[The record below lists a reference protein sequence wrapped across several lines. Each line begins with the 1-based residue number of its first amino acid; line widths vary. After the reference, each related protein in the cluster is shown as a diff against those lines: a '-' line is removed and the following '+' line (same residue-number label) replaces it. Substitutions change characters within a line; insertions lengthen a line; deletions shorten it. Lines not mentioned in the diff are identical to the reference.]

1 MGWLEWSVQLAL
13 IGLLLGAMPFIIRLE
28 RALASVR
35 KDRLSLEAS
44 AAGLSDATRMAEAA
58 SIRLRASAEG
68 AGRQVA
74 EKLAVAEP
82 MRDDLRYLVERAEG
96 LADRLDGLVR
106 TARPMAAAAEP
117 APAAMPAQSQA
128 ERDLLRVLS
137 QATARPAAV
146 RPTAARGG
154 R

>member
-1 MGWLEWSVQLAL
+1 MGWFEWSAQAL
-13 IGLLLGAMPFIIRLE
+13 LTLLLLAAMPFIIRLE
-28 RALASVR
+28 RGLASVR
-35 KDRLSLEAS
+35 RDRLALDAS
-44 AAGLSDATRMAEAA
+44 AAGLSEATRMAEAA

-74 EKLAVAEP
+74 ERMAAAEP

-106 TARPMAAAAEP
+106 TARPLAAADGP
-117 APAAMPAQSQA
+117 APHAAVPQAQSQA
-128 ERDLLRVLS
+128 ERDLLRVLT
-137 QATARPAAV
+137 QGLARPA
-146 RPTAARGG
+146 AARGG